1 MRSGHTG
8 SPTWPGE
15 SGRPQQAP
23 PEQPHGTG
31 PAGPGSSAL
40 EPSAVILSQTGPPD
54 TLSSSGRAEMARAAP
69 PSGRRGGH
77 QHPLSSSL
85 PAGQSGAA
93 LLGWSPGSQQ
103 PQPRG
108 AVVYRTREQ
117 SWPWAGRQSSAQRRA
132 ASVKPAPH
140 PGQRPRPRT
149 FHPQQTKAHVLADAH
164 TQGLTAALATAAEN
178 WTHQEVLQLANGD
191 AHCGPPREWNI
202 IQG

>member
-1 MRSGHTG
+1 MKPTRSGHTG

-40 EPSAVILSQTGPPD
+40 GPSAVILSQTGPPD

-69 PSGRRGGH
+69 PSGRRGRA
-77 QHPLSSSL
+77 PAPTLFL
-85 PAGQSGAA
+85 PPRWAERGGPTWLEPRLAA
-93 LLGWSPGSQQ
+93 APAA
-103 PQPRG
+103 G

-117 SWPWAGRQSSAQRRA
+117 SRPWAGRQSSAQRRA
-132 ASVKPAPH
+132 APGKPAPH

-149 FHPQQTKAHVLADAH
+149 FHPQQTKAHVLAEAH

-178 WTHQEVLQLANGD
+178 WTHQEVL
-191 AHCGPPREWNI
+191 
-202 IQG
+202 